1 MAKKARR
8 DAGEGSGG
16 RVVPDVLG
24 DVGPGGCAGAA
35 RVRPGAEVVKVCGM
49 EPETRK
55 HLHRMIWLYE
65 REIQQRE
72 AAIKMLETLLYGEK

>member
-1 MAKKARR
+1 MAKKTGR
-8 DAGEGSGG
+8 DACEGRRG

-24 DVGPGGCAGAA
+24 DVGKGDGAGGAP
-35 RVRPGAEVVKVCGM
+35 VRPRPEVVKVWGM
-49 EPETRK
+49 EPDTEK
-55 HLHRMIWLYE
+55 HLRRMIWLYE